1 MKKLIIKVIK
11 FDINFETNSP
21 AFNNIKI
28 PNTMKPKIKIE
39 PLLIRVNK

>member
-1 MKKLIIKVIK
+1 MKKLILKVIK
-11 FDINFETNSP
+11 FDISFDTNSP
-21 AFNNIKI
+21 TLNDIKI